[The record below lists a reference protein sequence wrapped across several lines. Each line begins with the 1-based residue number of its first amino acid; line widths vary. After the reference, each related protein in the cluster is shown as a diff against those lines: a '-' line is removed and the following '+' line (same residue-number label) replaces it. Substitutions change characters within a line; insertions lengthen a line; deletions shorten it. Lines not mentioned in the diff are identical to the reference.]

1 MGCGVANL
9 SQGTMKRS
17 KEEKKY
23 SVETELIMKAS
34 EDDRTVGILE

>member
-1 MGCGVANL
+1 
-9 SQGTMKRS
+9 MKRS

-23 SVETELIMKAS
+23 LIETELIMKAS